1 MLKQRKDSTFAESYI
16 EHKVG
21 LKRTIYIFIL
31 ISGMLVVFTHLS
43 AQIRPD
49 VPLTLI
55 IEDIYSF
62 LSETDN
68 QIDFEELSTD
78 LIELAEHPINI
89 NTATEADLQ
98 RLRFLSPQQ
107 IDDILLYVYRQ
118 PMHSLY
124 ELQLIPS
131 LHTYE
136 IRDLLPF
143 LTAEAPNSEKPF
155 YWKEIFQLATHEIDL
170 RADLRNIETNL
181 PDPFYTSLKYKF
193 NYQNRIQFGLTADHD
208 VSEPWWVN
216 PRKKDHT
223 AQSLPLYGGVG
234 GGCYGYDFYS
244 AYLQIQDLKHLQ
256 KLVVGDFRA
265 SFGQGLTLN
274 TNRRFGGKTSMV
286 MSAGTPAE
294 GLTRYASTS
303 EADFFRGAGATIDC
317 THGFT
322 LSAFYSAR
330 KIDGHVKNGV
340 FPSIQTTGYHRT
352 EHELAGKRAI
362 WQQVAGANLTWKYK
376 HWKIGLTAT
385 ENILSD
391 TLRPQPNYYN
401 ANHFQGTRQFAAGL
415 NYFYHNQ
422 RVSLFGELA
431 TAQNTRWGYAALTG
445 VRFYPVSDIGLV
457 TIYRYFSPTFDNM
470 LANAFSEDSRNN
482 DENGLY
488 LGAEIKRVPKWRF
501 AAYADA
507 FRFAFPKYGI
517 KTPSVGYDAFLQANF
532 YPQTNLQMGWKLR
545 AKQKG
550 SKSKYQLRYN
560 LRWAENNWQ
569 INTLLEGNL
578 ASSSEL
584 QNFRTSKPSA
594 KLTYGLAL
602 SQDLAYTFSQ
612 VPITLQ
618 ARLSAFHIRDY
629 DNRIYFYENDVLY
642 AYSIPALYG
651 LGGRFY
657 LNARYKINSH
667 VALYLKAAHTVFA
680 DEWVQQQDLPT
691 NRRTD
696 IHCLLRL
703 KF

>member
-1 MLKQRKDSTFAESYI
+1 M
-16 EHKVG
+16 
-21 LKRTIYIFIL
+21 KRTICIFIL
-31 ISGMLVVFTHLS
+31 IIEILFTSFSPLA
-43 AQIRPD
+43 AQVRTD
-49 VPLTLI
+49 VPLSLI

-68 QIDFEELSTD
+68 QIDFEQLSTD

-131 LHTYE
+131 LHTYD
-136 IRDLLPF
+136 IRNLLPF
-143 LTAEAPNSEKPF
+143 LCAAEPAQDTKI
-155 YWKEIFQLATHEIDL
+155 YWKEIWEYGTHEINL

-193 NYQNRIQFGLTADHD
+193 NFSNRIQFGLTADHD
-208 VSEPWWVN
+208 VSEPWWYQASSIKYRASN
-216 PRKKDHT
+216 T
-223 AQSLPLYGGVG
+223 YI
-234 GGCYGYDFYS
+234 YDFYS
-244 AYLQIQDLKHLQ
+244 GYLQLQDLKRIQ
-256 KLVVGDFRA
+256 KLVLGDFRA
-265 SFGQGLTLN
+265 SFGQGLTLC

-286 MSAGTPAE
+286 MNAGMLNE
-294 GLTRYASTS
+294 GLNRYSSTS
-303 EADFFRGAGATIDC
+303 ETDFFRGAGATINC

-330 KIDGHVKNGV
+330 KVDGHVTDGV

-352 EHELAGKRAI
+352 EHELAGKRAV

-376 HWKIGLTAT
+376 HWKIGITAT

-391 TLRPQPNYYN
+391 TLRPAPNYYN
-401 ANHFQGTRQFAAGL
+401 ANYFRGIRQFAAGL
-415 NYFYHNQ
+415 NYYYHHQ
-422 RVSLFGELA
+422 RVTVFGEIA

-445 VRFYPVSDIGLV
+445 IRFYPISDVGLV
-457 TIYRYFSPTFDNM
+457 AIHRYFSPTFDNM
-470 LANAFSEDSRNN
+470 FANAFAENSRNN

-488 LGAEIKRVPKWRF
+488 LGAEVKRIPKWRF

-517 KTPSVGYDAFLQANF
+517 KTPSAGYDAFLQADF
-532 YPQTNLQMGWKLR
+532 YLKETLQMSWKLR

-550 SKSKYQLRYN
+550 EKSKYQLRYS
-560 LRWAENNWQ
+560 LRWSENGWQ
-569 INTLLEGNL
+569 TTTLLEGNL
-578 ASSSEL
+578 TNSSSVEPQASSI
-584 QNFRTSKPSA
+584 A
-594 KLTYGLAL
+594 YAL
-602 SQDLAYTFSQ
+602 SQDIAYTFSK
-612 VPITLQ
+612 VPITIQ
-618 ARLSAFHIRDY
+618 GRFSAFHIPNY

-651 LGGRFY
+651 IGGRFY

-667 VALYLKAAHTVFA
+667 VALYLKASHTVFSA
-680 DEWVQQQDLPT
+680 DWVRTQDLPHS
-691 NRRTD
+691 RRTD
-696 IHCLLRL
+696 LHFLLRL
-703 KF
+703 KL